1 MGAGVERAAA
11 VSTHGLSGDFG
22 ARADAAGRIAA

>member
-11 VSTHGLSGDFG
+11 ASTHGLSDDFG
-22 ARADAAGRIAA
+22 ARADAGRRRAP